1 MLCHK
6 MNRKYFR
13 LWTISRTLKMLFGS
27 SQIML
32 ENMIII
38 RHTFVKFMQ
47 FLSLKQKRDK
57 ANTKKY

>member
-38 RHTFVKFMQ
+38 RFDTH
-47 FLSLKQKRDK
+47 L
-57 ANTKKY
+57 